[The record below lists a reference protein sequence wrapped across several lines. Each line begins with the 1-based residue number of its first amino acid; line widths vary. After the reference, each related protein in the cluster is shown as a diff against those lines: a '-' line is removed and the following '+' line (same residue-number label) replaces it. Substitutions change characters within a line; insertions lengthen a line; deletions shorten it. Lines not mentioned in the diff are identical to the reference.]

1 MSCPSKLIWTW
12 VGLQG
17 TTLTII
23 TILLN
28 TGELGA
34 LEGIVRPLVV
44 DPVRKRLVRY
54 NFTTITIHMFCS

>member
-1 MSCPSKLIWTW
+1 MDLGIE
-12 VGLQG
+12 G
-17 TTLTII
+17 II
-23 TILLN
+23 IQLSSLN
-28 TGELGA
+28 ICLTGELGA